1 MLLTRLGTFASLG
14 VLAAALLLSCG
25 TDEGTSPDG
34 HAGTSGSSDA
44 AAAGVGDQSSTGG
57 TNSGG
62 TSSSGSGGT
71 SAGKSSGGSGG
82 TIAFAGGAGSEQAGA
97 GGVPIVTD
105 QGEQLEVC
113 NRLTGLVP
121 HADTTAR
128 AYLKSVNRD
137 CRVKWVIPLVMGD
150 FAAYRNRL
158 VSWNL
163 EFWGCQGTPVNEL
176 ALVYKQANLSQGD
189 ATILIQYYLDAADA
203 ELDLSPAEHA
213 DMKAALE
220 RLAKPLIT
228 SDSEEPSQPNCPVDM
243 GTGGAGGAGP
253 EATAGAAGMAPQ
265 VGGAP
270 ASGGSSSLPSAGQGG
285 AL

>member
-14 VLAAALLLSCG
+14 MLAGALLLSCG

-34 HAGTSGSSDA
+34 HAGTAGNSEA
-44 AAAGVGDQSSTGG
+44 AAAGVGDPTSTGG
-57 TNSGG
+57 TNDGG

-71 SAGKSSGGSGG
+71 SAGKSAGGSGG
-82 TIAFAGGAGSEQAGA
+82 SVASVGAAGNAQAGA
-97 GGVPIVTD
+97 GGVPIVTGE
-105 QGEQLEVC
+105 GEQLEVC

-121 HADTTAR
+121 HADNTAR

-137 CRVKWVIPLVMGD
+137 CRVKWVIPLAMGD

-163 EFWGCQGTPVNEL
+163 EFWGCQGTAVTEL
-176 ALVYKQANLSQGD
+176 ALVYQQPDLSKGD
-189 ATILIQYYLDAADA
+189 AELLVQYYLDAADA

-220 RLAKPLIT
+220 RLAEPLVT
-228 SDSEEPSQPNCPVDM
+228 SDSEQPSQPNCPVDT

-270 ASGGSSSLPSAGQGG
+270 TSGGSSTVPSAGQGG